1 MALSIDEIRV
11 ARLYF
16 LGKKMTRKD
25 MELFR
30 ESAKRE
36 LSKKDFNDFR
46 RRRANLMQRKRVMRN
61 KISSEVKKVRKMM

>member
-1 MALSIDEIRV
+1 MVLSIDELRV

-25 MELFR
+25 MTLFR
-30 ESAKRE
+30 KSAKGE
-36 LSKKDFNDFR
+36 LSKKDFDDFR
-46 RRRANLMQRKRVMRN
+46 RRRANLMQRKRLMKD